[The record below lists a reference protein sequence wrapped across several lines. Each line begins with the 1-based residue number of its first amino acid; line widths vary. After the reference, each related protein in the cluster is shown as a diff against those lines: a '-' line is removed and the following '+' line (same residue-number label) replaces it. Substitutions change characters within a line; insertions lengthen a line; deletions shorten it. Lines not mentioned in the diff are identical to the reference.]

1 MANAIISPQIP
12 NIDPLKWDLVFN
24 ETGENVVF
32 NPANIER
39 MRSPGFITL
48 RLTVASAFTFSKE
61 TTYCVTTSNNSGT
74 YMCYGDSSKFAVGNV
89 IYNGI
94 IFNSFQSIDHPN
106 GFFYFWAHGGSGGEY
121 TFTSGFYVKIA
132 PGHSGSVTS
141 NGTLNVK
148 AWKMDLAV

>member
-1 MANAIISPQIP
+1 MSKYLFVCTPKWGQRPHFGDSTIMANAIISPQIP
-12 NIDPLKWDLVFN
+12 NIDPLKWDLVFD
-24 ETGENVVF
+24 ETGEKVVF

-39 MRSPGFITL
+39 LRSPGFITL
-48 RLTVASAFTFSKE
+48 RLTIASAFTFSKE

-106 GFFYFWAHGGSGGEY
+106 GFFYFFGLMQEAAMSIHLQAA
-121 TFTSGFYVKIA
+121 FMLK
-132 PGHSGSVTS
+132 
-141 NGTLNVK
+141 
-148 AWKMDLAV
+148 